1 MNLINY
7 AMSSFGCDDCT
18 YYDYWVDDSG
28 PHNLCRLTGDQYFPP
43 VDRCIDS
50 KKFKTLEFFS
60 NIDIV
65 TRR

>member
-7 AMSSFGCDDCT
+7 AISSSGCDSCVF
-18 YYDYWVDDSG
+18 YDYWIDDNG
-28 PHNLCRLTGDQYFPP
+28 PHNLCKFTGFPTS
-43 VDRCIDS
+43 DRCINS
-50 KKFKTLEFFS
+50 EKFKTLEFFS